1 MIKTEL
7 QSNNLDLRALLDA
20 INNLP
25 EKGSGSGEDITE
37 ELTAQ
42 DALISEISLALDEVA
57 VAQAD
62 AFAAIGVTYP
72 EGSTCTCSN
81 GTKTLTAKDT
91 SGQALFLVP
100 EAGTWTVTAT
110 DSTNSK
116 SQSVNISEESQFE
129 SVALSFSLDLL
140 RGGVENSEVTG
151 GLYYRKTTSENKITP
166 SDGVLVCSPGG
177 SYYNVLSSGN
187 AFDVTGYKTLYVS
200 VTLTGS
206 AINYLNHIGLI
217 NKSTASSS
225 LTNLSGY
232 KQFVVSKTISTA
244 DYTGANMIAIDIS
257 TLSGEYKFAAGWCN
271 ETGQTTAKFYDIYL
285 E

>member
-1 MIKTEL
+1 MKG
-7 QSNNLDLRALLDA
+7 A
-20 INNLP
+20 IMLSGG
-25 EKGSGSGEDITE
+25 GSGK
-37 ELTAQ
+37 L
-42 DALISEISLALDEVA
+42 
-57 VAQAD
+57 
-62 AFAAIGVTYP
+62 FAAIGVTYP
-72 EGSTCTCSN
+72 AGSTLTCTN
-81 GTKTLTAKDT
+81 GTKTLTAKTT
-91 SGQALFLVP
+91 SGQWVFAIP

-110 DSTNSK
+110 DGTSTK
-116 SQSVNISEESQFE
+116 SQSVSITYEGQIE
-129 SVALSFSLDLL
+129 SVTLSFSLNLL

-187 AFDVTGYKTLYVS
+187 AFDVTEYNTLYVS

-206 AINYLNHIGLI
+206 AINYLQNIGLI
-217 NKSTASSS
+217 NKTTASSS
-225 LTNLSGY
+225 LTNLNGY
-232 KQFVVSKTISTA
+232 KQFAVSKKISTA